1 MKLRWSAAVAI
12 LLSALPMP
20 PLLAQPAGD
29 PASLFGARESVEQIS
44 LSPDGRYIAVVAP
57 VAGQGAALLVAD
69 SRADG
74 VFVFRRILTADG
86 NPNRMRRCD
95 WTSPTRLICS
105 VYASTQLV
113 TTDIGYISRFF
124 ALDVTGADL
133 KQLDNPTDYR
143 KSSYLQLGGGAVIDR
158 SPGGDGAILM
168 ARYYS
173 PEISVGDRSAD
184 TREGFAVDLIDTNTL
199 KARNVEKPRLD
210 AFGYIS
216 DGKGNVRI
224 MALNKS
230 EAVYYAGD
238 VIRYMY
244 RPTGEKDW
252 LELSRY
258 IISTKTGFR
267 PIAVDGERNIA
278 YGIKKV
284 DGRFQAWS
292 KALDASG
299 REMPIFAHPEV
310 DVEGY
315 VTLGRER
322 RVIGVNYV
330 TDKRETY
337 YFDLTA
343 AALVTSLSK
352 ALPHLPLIHIID
364 SDISGQRML
373 VFAGSDVDPGSY
385 FLFDRTTRKLDL
397 ISLARP
403 DLKDVRLPSVK
414 PVRYRV
420 ADGTSIPAYLTLP
433 PGKDPKGLPGI
444 ILPHGEPGARD
455 EWGFDWLSTYFA
467 SRGYA
472 VLRPNFRGPSAYGD
486 QWFRDNGLKNWRV
499 AVGDIND
506 SGRWL
511 IEQGIDPTRLGII
524 GWSYGG
530 YAALQSQILAPD
542 LFKAVVA
549 IAPVTDLER
558 LTSSRRT
565 WGDYLWVSDVVGH
578 GKHIEEGSPARHAR
592 MFKAPVLMF
601 HGSLDVKVPVDQSRL
616 MDNRL
621 KEAGKASS
629 YVEYKSYDHYLDDS
643 AVRADLLRKSD
654 LFLKNAMGSQ

>member
-1 MKLRWSAAVAI
+1 MP
-12 LLSALPMP
+12 ALF
-20 PLLAQPAGD
+20 AQPAGD
-29 PASLFGARESVEQIS
+29 PASLFGARENVEQIS

-57 VAGQGAALLVAD
+57 VAGQGSALLVAD

-74 VFVFRRILTADG
+74 EFVFRRILTADG
-86 NPNRMRRCD
+86 NPNRMGRCD

-105 VYASTQLV
+105 AYALTQLV

-124 ALDVTGADL
+124 ALDVTGAGL

-143 KSSYLQLGGGAVIDR
+143 KSSYLQLGGGAIIDR

-184 TREGFAVDLIDTNTL
+184 TRDGFAVDLIDTNTL

-210 AFGYIS
+210 AFGYIT

-230 EAVYYAGD
+230 EAGYAGD

-252 LELSRY
+252 SELSRY
-258 IISTKTGFR
+258 TISTNTGFR

-299 REMPIFAHPEV
+299 QEMPIFAHPEV
-310 DVEGY
+310 DVDGY
-315 VTLGRER
+315 VMLGRER

-330 TDKRETY
+330 TDKREAY
-337 YFDLTA
+337 YFDPA
-343 AALVTSLSK
+343 VAALVTSLSR
-352 ALPHLPLIHIID
+352 ALPHLPLIHVID

-373 VFAGSDVDPGSY
+373 VFAGSDVDPGRY

-397 ISLARP
+397 ITLARP
-403 DLKDVRLPSVK
+403 DLKDVQLPSVK
-414 PVRYRV
+414 PVRYRA
-420 ADGTSIPAYLTLP
+420 ADGMNIPAYLTLP
-433 PGKDPKGLPGI
+433 PGRDAKGLPGI
-444 ILPHGEPGARD
+444 VLPHGGPGARD

-472 VLRPNFRGPSAYGD
+472 VLRPNFRGSSGYGD
-486 QWFRDNGLKNWRV
+486 QWFRKNGFKNWRV
-499 AVGDIND
+499 AVGDVND
-506 SGRWL
+506 GGRWL
-511 IEQGIDPTRLGII
+511 IAQGIDPTRLGII

-558 LTSSRRT
+558 LTSARRN
-565 WGDYLWVSDVVGH
+565 WGDYLWVLDVVGD
-578 GKHIEEGSPARHAR
+578 GKHIDEGSPARHAN

-601 HGSLDVKVPVDQSRL
+601 HGSFDRTVLVDHSRL
-616 MDNRL
+616 MDKRL

-629 YVEYKSYDHYLDDS
+629 YLEYKSHDHYLDDS
-643 AVRADLLRKSD
+643 AVRTELLRKSD
-654 LFLKNAMGSQ
+654 EFLKNAMGSR